1 MILMS
6 VSERTQNNKGN
17 TMEKLT
23 NWYWTHG
30 IQRGNDPT
38 DPDRALR
45 KISIGDW
52 LDPILHS
59 AERIKT
65 LRKSLSSKSTIA
77 LWGPSQTGKST
88 LLSRYLDGDSPDGSD
103 SALTWNPDT
112 PVRFSPPEG
121 CGMNMETIF
130 PATVGFNPFNNKG
143 DASGVATRYTLASD
157 ENPPDRDY
165 PVEFRIAPRKEI
177 LHAIALGYL
186 KECQSATV
194 EIVRYSKDEFL
205 KRLSEESAGVSAA
218 PQPVACEWLRD
229 LAEVMDRL
237 QAEDRFN
244 NLFRSGDWTRKV
256 RPALV
261 AAAHLVSNETAAR
274 ERVTEFLW
282 DGAQKLTA
290 IFDRIEALRAQLA
303 LEWRGASKILLSP
316 RVAALVLDIGTVERL
331 FGGTKNYEKPDAKTM
346 EILSRITW
354 ERDSSTGAIR
364 VGIGDRQ
371 TNSFISGEAFGAF
384 QAMCSE
390 LVVPVRREMLNQP
403 SKKALLELLEK
414 HDLLDFPGLGR
425 KNRGSSGQS
434 ESDSKVHP
442 DAITELQFYKN
453 ILKDGR
459 TRCIIYGHID
469 GYGIDSFV
477 VLNSA
482 LDVYPAQSDILSNGI
497 RKWLQ
502 SFEPGWRKGSAAP
515 LPVFLDLTFFGE
527 PINTVLLN
535 GVSSTFSQYATRSIE
550 MQAFAGKETCHWFVT
565 TYPKFCP
572 IKDTART
579 QRADIVGKIS
589 GCAPFMDATGLKTD
603 DIEAVFGEDGGTD
616 RMLREVAVAVR
627 PESRRARCAELL
639 KKELA
644 SLTEAI
650 ARQLPSTEEA
660 SLDSRRASLRESAA
674 RIREVLMEIEDGKSR
689 IDFAGLAQF
698 MRDLF
703 SAPRDVFDPVPRNAR
718 DGNDADGWLKEQ
730 VKHWFDDAEKRV
742 EDHLVLDAA
751 HQRELLCTLRDNV
764 RLDRNM
770 GGLGEFL
777 RLNLGRITD
786 HDTADAA
793 RFPFA
798 VAFGNM
804 LRGGTWRRIS
814 ETRPGEADPSYLR
827 ALLAGLVDES
837 SDKESSPHWKTV
849 LEPLLTRLD
858 DLAENAKTG
867 ARPPQPGDEQ
877 LRTILETVVKD
888 A

>member
-1 MILMS
+1 
-6 VSERTQNNKGN
+6 
-17 TMEKLT
+17 MEKLT

-112 PVRFSPPEG
+112 PVRFSPPKE
-121 CGMNMETIF
+121 CGKDMEEIF
-130 PATVGFNPFNNKG
+130 PATVIFNPFNNMG

-177 LHAIALGYL
+177 LHAVALGYL
-186 KECQSATV
+186 KECQPATV

-205 KRLSEESAGVSAA
+205 KRLSEESAGAGA
-218 PQPVACEWLRD
+218 IPQPAACEWLRD
-229 LAEVMDRL
+229 IADVMDRL
-237 QAEDRFN
+237 QTEDRFN
-244 NLFRSGDWTRKV
+244 NLFRSGDWVRKV

-261 AAAHLVSNETAAR
+261 AAAHLVSNESAAR
-274 ERVTEFLW
+274 DRVSEILW

-290 IFDRIEALRAQLA
+290 IFNRIEGLRAQLA
-303 LEWRGASKILLSP
+303 LEWKGASKILLSP
-316 RVAALVLDIGTVERL
+316 RVAALVLDIGTMERF
-331 FGGTKNYEKPDAKTM
+331 FGGTEICPTPDAKTI
-346 EILSRITW
+346 EVLSRITW
-354 ERDSSTGAIR
+354 EREPSTGAIL
-364 VGIGDRQ
+364 VGIGNCPS
-371 TNSFISGEAFGAF
+371 NSFVSGEAFGAF
-384 QAMCSE
+384 QAICSE
-390 LVVPVRREMLNQP
+390 LVVPVRREMLNRPGKQ
-403 SKKALLELLEK
+403 ALLELLEK

-425 KNRGSSGQS
+425 KNRGTSGQS
-434 ESDSKVHP
+434 ESKVRP
-442 DAITELQFYKN
+442 DAITDLQFYKN
-453 ILKDGR
+453 ILKDGK
-459 TRCIIYGHID
+459 TRCIIHGHID

-477 VLNSA
+477 VLNRAS
-482 LDVYPAQSDILSNGI
+482 DVYPAQSDILSNGI
-497 RKWLQ
+497 QKWLQ
-502 SFEPGWRKGSAAP
+502 SFEPRWQKGIPAP
-515 LPVFLDLTFFGE
+515 LPVFLDLTFFGK
-527 PINTVLLN
+527 PINDVLLN

-550 MQAFAGKETCHWFVT
+550 MQAFAGKETCRWFVT

-572 IKDTART
+572 VEDTART
-579 QRADIVGKIS
+579 QRTDIVGKIS
-589 GCAPFMDATGLKTD
+589 GCTPFMDATGLAMD
-603 DIEAVFGEDGGTD
+603 DIDAVFGEDGGTD
-616 RMLREVAVAVR
+616 RMLREVAAAVR

-639 KKELA
+639 KKELS

-660 SLDSRRASLRESAA
+660 SLDARRASLRESAA
-674 RIREVLMEIEDGKSR
+674 RIREVLAEIEDGRSR

-718 DGNDADGWLKEQ
+718 DGNDSDGWLKEQ

-742 EDHLVLDAA
+742 EDHIVLDAI

-764 RLDRNM
+764 RLDRKT

-786 HDTADAA
+786 HDTADDA

-804 LRGGTWRRIS
+804 LRGGTWRRTS
-814 ETRPGEADPSYLR
+814 ETRPGEADPTYLR
-827 ALLAGLVDES
+827 ALLAGLVDET

-867 ARPPQPGDEQ
+867 ARPPQPGDEE